1 MPDFL
6 VETYQPPGTQAVP
19 PSDAAVR
26 HLRSIEVPGDHMSL
40 HLFSAATRESV
51 RAALEQAAF
60 AYERIV
66 EAAMVTPDRQEER
79 RW

>member
-6 VETYQPPGTQAVP
+6 VETYQPPGTNAVP

-40 HLFSAATRESV
+40 HLFSAATSESV
-51 RAALEQAAF
+51 RAALERAAF

-66 EAAMVTPDRQEER
+66 EAMVTPDQQEER